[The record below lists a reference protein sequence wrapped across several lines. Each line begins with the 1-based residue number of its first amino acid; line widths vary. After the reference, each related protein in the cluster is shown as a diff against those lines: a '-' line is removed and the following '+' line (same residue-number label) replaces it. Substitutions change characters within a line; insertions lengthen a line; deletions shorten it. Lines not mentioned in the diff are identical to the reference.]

1 MTPIKPPLARLARRL
16 RDDQSGL
23 ALIEFAYSLPVLM
36 VLSMG
41 GLEIANLATAHMR
54 VSQIAMLVADNASRE
69 RTSIDEGD
77 INEIFTGAELAG
89 ANLKNFKANSRIF
102 LSDLEPNSQTGTNA
116 GQYIRWQRCWGNG
129 SFTSSYGKAGDGTSD
144 ASLKD
149 GMGPGTTATTKI
161 ASGSGTAVMFV
172 EVAYTYQPLVSNSI
186 FGTKVIRYT
195 SAFNVRERTDQ
206 AMKNAGKL
214 TSSQIASCPA

>member
-1 MTPIKPPLARLARRL
+1 MTSIHPPLVRWARRL
-16 RDDQSGL
+16 CDDQSGL

-69 RTSIDEGD
+69 RTSIDEAD

-89 ANLKNFKANSRIF
+89 ANLKDFKANTRIF
-102 LSDLEPNSQTGTNA
+102 LSDLEPNTQTGTKA

-129 SFTSSYGKAGDGTSD
+129 VFTSSYGVTNDGKTDGSM
-144 ASLKD
+144 KD
-149 GMGPGTTATTKI
+149 GMGPGTTATTKVK
-161 ASGSGTAVMFV
+161 AASGTAVMFV
-172 EVAYTYQPLVSNSI
+172 EVAYNYQPLVSSAI
-186 FGTKVIRYT
+186 FGTKVIRYS

-206 AMKNAGKL
+206 AIKNAGNL
-214 TSSQIASCPA
+214 AASATALCT